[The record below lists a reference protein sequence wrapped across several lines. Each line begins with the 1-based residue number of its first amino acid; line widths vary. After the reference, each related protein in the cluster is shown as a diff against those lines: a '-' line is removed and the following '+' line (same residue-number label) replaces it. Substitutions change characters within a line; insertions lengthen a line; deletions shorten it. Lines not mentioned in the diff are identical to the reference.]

1 MTPSDL
7 KDLYDRKG
15 RALVRRPAFGRST
28 GQARV
33 SITSG
38 GLACHVVEPP
48 NRSMRV
54 DVPVE
59 EGGTNA
65 GPHPGQLMR
74 ASIGACL
81 AIGYTIWAARMDVPL
96 DRVVLELTC
105 DFDARGQ
112 LGISAEVPVGW
123 QRLVVDVSITS
134 AAPES
139 DVRRV
144 VQTANG
150 ACPMLANL
158 SPAIVQVHRLSVVG
172 RGI

>member
-15 RALVRRPAFGRST
+15 RALVRRPGFGRGT

-48 NRSMRV
+48 NRSLRV

-74 ASIGACL
+74 ASVGACL
-81 AIGYTIWAARMDVPL
+81 AMGYAIWGARLEVPL
-96 DRVVLELTC
+96 DQVVLELTC

-112 LGISAEVPVGW
+112 LGVAAGVPVGW

-134 AAPES
+134 TAPEA

-144 VQTANG
+144 VQAANS

-158 SPAIVQVHRLSVVG
+158 SPAIAQVHRLTVVG